1 MTQTAAQR
9 PERGKRHEIVAAI
22 AEMTRSLQPGTAIP
36 SERDLATRYGVS
48 RMTLRT
54 AIDELVRDGLLVRRQ
69 GAGTY
74 VARPKVA
81 KQIHLTS
88 FTEDMRARGLTATTR
103 VLSLARKPA
112 GARIGAR
119 LSLSP
124 SELVLT
130 VGRLRL
136 ADGEPMAIEWLSIP
150 DHLLPGITRQELEG
164 SLYRV
169 LEERFGIVVDGG
181 SQTLEPTV
189 TDEEESALLGV
200 PLHSP
205 ALFVERVT
213 WTSDGAPVEYTRTM
227 YRGDR
232 YRFSVELARPAG
244 RLREAG
250 S

>member
-1 MTQTAAQR
+1 MTHAAVRR
-9 PERGKRHEIVAAI
+9 PERGKRHELVAAI
-22 AEMTRSLQPGTAIP
+22 AEMASGLTPGTAIP

-54 AIDELVRDGLLVRRQ
+54 AIDDLVRDGLLVRRQ

-74 VARPKVA
+74 VARPKIS

-88 FTEDMRARGLTATTR
+88 FTDDMRARGLTATTR

-112 GARIGAR
+112 GARVGAR
-119 LSLSP
+119 PGVSP
-124 SELVLT
+124 AEMVVS

-136 ADGEPMAIEWLSIP
+136 ADDEPMAIEWLSVP
-150 DHLLPGITRQELEG
+150 DRVVPDITRADFEG
-164 SLYRV
+164 SFYRV
-169 LEERFGIVVDGG
+169 LEERFGIVIDGG

-213 WTSDGAPVEYTRTM
+213 WTSDGVPTEYTRTM

-232 YRFSVELARPAG
+232 YRFSVELARPII
-244 RLREAG
+244 RLRE

>member
-1 MTQTAAQR
+1 MTQAMRR
-9 PERGKRHEIVAAI
+9 PERGKRQELVTTIG
-22 AEMTRSLQPGTAIP
+22 EMARGMAPGTPIP
-36 SERDLATRYGVS
+36 SERELATRYGVS

-54 AIDELVRDGLLVRRQ
+54 ALDELVRDGLLVRRH

-81 KQIHLTS
+81 KRIQLTS
-88 FTEDMRARGLTATTR
+88 FTDDMRARGLTATTR

-119 LSLSP
+119 LNVSP
-124 SELVLT
+124 SESVLT

-136 ADGEPMAIEWLSIP
+136 ADDEPMAIEWLSVP
-150 DHLLPGITRQELEG
+150 DRLLPGITRRDFEG
-164 SLYRV
+164 SFYRV
-169 LEERFGIVVDGG
+169 LEDRFGIVIDGG

-213 WTSDGAPVEYTRTM
+213 WTTGSVPVEYTRTM

-232 YRFSVELARPAG
+232 YRFNVDLARPAV
-244 RLREAG
+244 RFREDG
-250 S
+250 T